1 MVKGCKMPKCKT
13 CPKKTTT
20 KKPAVTKTVVA
31 YQVPDSM
38 GGCPNTGRKAGDPLI
53 TKVVTVTEDSY
64 VMVTGHMIRLYSGR
78 ADLYLNRNNKRIDY
92 TLTYSPSKQWMD
104 GQVYWVGSITKG
116 SHTFTITGS
125 KQGIFGCGSAWGD
138 LDILVVPNLKGV
150 AAYQWGV
157 TEVGCP
163 IKGRLKFER
172 KATVEQ
178 ESVAWV
184 NGHIISKSTGS
195 RPDLHLYVDGVRRD
209 YALSHDT
216 TGQWIDQNVMHA
228 IALKKGEHTFE
239 LRGTKTA
246 TYGCGHAWG
255 DLDVLVVPEFYGV
268 AAYNQPDTQS
278 GCPKSRGAYKDL
290 IEKTITLD
298 QTSIV
303 KVAGHM
309 IRTYRGRADL
319 YLYVNGIKR
328 DYSLSFTK
336 NKIWQDV
343 KLHFVTKLKKGKHS
357 FALRSNKANALGCG
371 GSWGDIDILVL
382 PEKMTAVLAKDSTEP
397 KKTTPKKPKTTKKMC
412 PKVAI
417 KCKCGHTYTMVKGC
431 SMPKCKTCTTPKKVK
446 TTPKKPTIK
455 VTYKFAF
462 NGCCRG
468 TRASSWKLQGEMEAQ
483 YCTKRC
489 TEDKNCN
496 AVEVNG
502 CRKNQCKGKCWHF
515 YGDAKGTLTNGGCQ
529 TNGDMKCYAK
539 STSTMSTK
547 LILKRIVGKTS
558 NTQAKDTQIVYLDRH
573 DVNAR
578 AGGVLTSFKFTPG
591 GGNRM
596 YYRYTY
602 VKFPASTVGKFQ

>member
-1 MVKGCKMPKCKT
+1 
-13 CPKKTTT
+13 
-20 KKPAVTKTVVA
+20 
-31 YQVPDSM
+31 
-38 GGCPNTGRKAGDPLI
+38 
-53 TKVVTVTEDSY
+53 
-64 VMVTGHMIRLYSGR
+64 
-78 ADLYLNRNNKRIDY
+78 
-92 TLTYSPSKQWMD
+92 
-104 GQVYWVGSITKG
+104 
-116 SHTFTITGS
+116 
-125 KQGIFGCGSAWGD
+125 
-138 LDILVVPNLKGV
+138 
-150 AAYQWGV
+150 
-157 TEVGCP
+157 
-163 IKGRLKFER
+163 
-172 KATVEQ
+172 
-178 ESVAWV
+178 
-184 NGHIISKSTGS
+184 
-195 RPDLHLYVDGVRRD
+195 
-209 YALSHDT
+209 
-216 TGQWIDQNVMHA
+216 
-228 IALKKGEHTFE
+228 
-239 LRGTKTA
+239 
-246 TYGCGHAWG
+246 
-255 DLDVLVVPEFYGV
+255 
-268 AAYNQPDTQS
+268 
-278 GCPKSRGAYKDL
+278 
-290 IEKTITLD
+290 
-298 QTSIV
+298 
-303 KVAGHM
+303 M

-357 FALRSNKANALGCG
+357 FALRSNKANAFGCG

-468 TRASSWKLQGEMEAQ
+468 TRASSWKLQGVMEAQ

-558 NTQAKDTQIVYLDRH
+558 NTQAKDSQIVYLDRH
-573 DVNAR
+573 DVDAR
-578 AGGVLTSFKFTPG
+578 AGGVLTSFKFTGG

-596 YYRYTY
+596 YYQYTY
-602 VKFPASTVGKFQ
+602 VKFPASTVGKLQQRYTNYNDGPFRNLEYLDRHNVDAAGKFKNGKCDFLNEFRLQRSGNKIRYRFKVIAAPCTGKCNFYYTGCNTIAGQKIHYLDRHYVNVPAGYGITRFQLGRFNCKGNSQKFLIRACQFKTK